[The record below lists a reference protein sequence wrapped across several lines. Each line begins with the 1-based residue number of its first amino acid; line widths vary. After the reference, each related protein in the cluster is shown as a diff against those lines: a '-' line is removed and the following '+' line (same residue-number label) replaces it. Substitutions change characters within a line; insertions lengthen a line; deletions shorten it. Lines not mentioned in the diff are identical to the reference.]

1 MLDITTIDYR
11 DESPITVNKDF
22 NNVFFNVTKVLCLDT
37 IGTRANLF
45 SGIRFNSVLN
55 MVSNLNNKLLLNKAG
70 RLNVKTSFI
79 KTLLKFKNKIN
90 LLTRHVKLSLFFFKK
105 INRKLFKN
113 THKIK
118 LSNIRSN
125 YTHTF
130 NNQSRFNVTFVN
142 KLALKH
148 FIRIKKKTYFSSSIN
163 VDITTAKNNKLLLK
177 HKKFLCKNLS
187 KIPNSTF
194 SDTDFIDFKFLTNTT
209 LANHIGTSKICNVY
223 NASRTNIKQNHNKL
237 TRSMFKSFGEIFNYT
252 NNQTLILFLSNPF
265 FLKVIYS
272 LSSYHKKYY
281 EKNNVVMLKKLFNPF
296 INKLVNLSNLEKKLM
311 SSNII
316 PNKSFNYV
324 ISKRISSAVSNK
336 ALKENFIP

>member
-1 MLDITTIDYR
+1 
-11 DESPITVNKDF
+11 
-22 NNVFFNVTKVLCLDT
+22 
-37 IGTRANLF
+37 
-45 SGIRFNSVLN
+45 